1 MQRQCTLTQVQHIM
15 LEEEWDGKIPAEF
28 PAIEFQPT
36 TRDNY
41 ATCITNRGEQWA
53 FNAMGPVKK
62 ASIQKT
68 LAGTER

>member
-41 ATCITNRGEQWA
+41 ATCITNRGERI
-53 FNAMGPVKK
+53 KK
-62 ASIQKT
+62 VTIFLIFIT
-68 LAGTER
+68 LSALPY